1 MNLSKK
7 QCDELINYSVVDYED
22 RFTMFTTQ
30 GWKDLVVDIE
40 KIKASIKIEDIQDE
54 KTLFARKGELR
65 IMNWLINLKDVSEQA
80 HQDLKNED
88 TV

>member
-1 MNLSKK
+1 MNKDLQK
-7 QCDELINYSVVDYED
+7 YYED

-30 GWKDLVVDIE
+30 GWKDLVEDIE
-40 KIKASIKIEDIQDE
+40 KIKATIKIEDIQDE
-54 KTLFARKGELR
+54 KTLFARRGELR

-80 HQDLKNED
+80 HQDLENED

>member
-1 MNLSKK
+1 MDK
-7 QCDELINYSVVDYED
+7 ELQQYYES
-22 RFTMFTTQ
+22 RFTMFTTK
-30 GWKDLVVDIE
+30 GWKDLVEDVQ
-40 KIKASIKIEDIQDE
+40 KIKDSIKVEDIQDE

>member
-1 MNLSKK
+1 MDK
-7 QCDELINYSVVDYED
+7 ELQQYYED
-22 RFTMFTTQ
+22 RFTMFTTK
-30 GWKDLVVDIE
+30 GWKDLVEDIE
-40 KIKASIKIEDIQDE
+40 KIKATIKIVDIQDE

-80 HQDLKNED
+80 HQDLENED

>member
-1 MNLSKK
+1 MDK
-7 QCDELINYSVVDYED
+7 ELQQYYED
-22 RFTMFTTQ
+22 RFTMFTTK
-30 GWKDLVVDIE
+30 GWKDLV
-40 KIKASIKIEDIQDE
+40 EDIQDE

>member
-1 MNLSKK
+1 MNK
-7 QCDELINYSVVDYED
+7 ELQQYYED
-22 RFTMFTTQ
+22 RFTMFTTK
-30 GWKDLVVDIE
+30 GWKDLVEDIE
-40 KIKASIKIEDIQDE
+40 KIKATIKIEDIQDE
-54 KTLFARKGELR
+54 KTLFARRGELR

>member
-1 MNLSKK
+1 MDK
-7 QCDELINYSVVDYED
+7 ELQEYYES
-22 RFTMFTTQ
+22 RFTMFTTK
-30 GWKDLVVDIE
+30 GWKDLVEDVQ
-40 KIKASIKIEDIQDE
+40 KIKDSIKVEDIQDE

>member
-1 MNLSKK
+1 MDK
-7 QCDELINYSVVDYED
+7 ELQQYYED
-22 RFTMFTTQ
+22 RFTMFTTK
-30 GWKDLVVDIE
+30 GWKDLV
-40 KIKASIKIEDIQDE
+40 EDIQKIKDTIKVEDIPDE

-80 HQDLKNED
+80 HQDLENED

>member
-1 MNLSKK
+1 MDK
-7 QCDELINYSVVDYED
+7 ELQQYYED
-22 RFTMFTTQ
+22 RFTMFTTK
-30 GWKDLVVDIE
+30 GWKDLVEDVQ
-40 KIKASIKIEDIQDE
+40 KIKDSIKVEDIPDE

-80 HQDLKNED
+80 HQDLENED

>member
-1 MNLSKK
+1 MDK
-7 QCDELINYSVVDYED
+7 ELQEYYES
-22 RFTMFTTQ
+22 RFTMFTTK
-30 GWKDLVVDIE
+30 GWKDLVEDVQ
-40 KIKASIKIEDIQDE
+40 KIKDSIKVEDIQDE

-80 HQDLKNED
+80 YQELKNED

>member
-1 MNLSKK
+1 MDKVLQK
-7 QCDELINYSVVDYED
+7 YYED

-40 KIKASIKIEDIQDE
+40 KIRDSIKIEDIQDE
-54 KTLFARKGELR
+54 KTLFARRGELR

-80 HQDLKNED
+80 HKDLENED
-88 TV
+88 SV

>member
-1 MNLSKK
+1 M
-7 QCDELINYSVVDYED
+7 DEALQKYYED

-54 KTLFARKGELR
+54 KTLFARRGELR
-65 IMNWLINLKDVSEQA
+65 IMNWLINLKAVSEQT
-80 HQDLKNED
+80 HKDLENED
-88 TV
+88 SV

>member
-1 MNLSKK
+1 MDK
-7 QCDELINYSVVDYED
+7 ELQQYYED
-22 RFTMFTTQ
+22 RFTMFTTK
-30 GWKDLVVDIE
+30 GWKDLVDDIK
-40 KIKASIKIEDIQDE
+40 KIKATIKIEDIQDE
-54 KTLFARKGELR
+54 KTLFARRGELR

>member
-1 MNLSKK
+1 MDK
-7 QCDELINYSVVDYED
+7 ELQQYYED
-22 RFTMFTTQ
+22 RFTMFTTK
-30 GWKDLVVDIE
+30 GWKELV
-40 KIKASIKIEDIQDE
+40 EDIQKIKDTIKVEDIPDE

-80 HQDLKNED
+80 HQDLENED

>member
-1 MNLSKK
+1 MNK
-7 QCDELINYSVVDYED
+7 ELQAYYEE
-22 RFTMFTTQ
+22 RFTMFTTK
-30 GWKDLVVDIE
+30 GWKDLVEDVE
-40 KIKASIKIEDIQDE
+40 KIRDSIKIEDIQDE

-80 HQDLKNED
+80 HQDLENED

>member
-1 MNLSKK
+1 MDK
-7 QCDELINYSVVDYED
+7 ELQQYYED
-22 RFTMFTTQ
+22 IFTMFTTK
-30 GWKDLVVDIE
+30 GWKDLVEDIQ
-40 KIKASIKIEDIQDE
+40 KIKDTIKVEDIQDE